1 VCGGVVYGLPLTA
14 VAGFSSVP
22 PRCAEATHKPTV
34 GKHCMRRL
42 AQASHCYFAYV
53 EFYCARAL
61 LVLKGFG
68 LRG

>member
-34 GKHCMRRL
+34 GKRWYATTCPG
-42 AQASHCYFAYV
+42 V
-53 EFYCARAL
+53 TL
-61 LVLKGFG
+61 LFCVC
-68 LRG
+68 